1 MIVIAKNENK
11 TEKTHLK
18 SERIFIA
25 SERSEDRI
33 IKNIENEQASPRLI
47 EIIESIPVIGWIL
60 SRLFV
65 IVALL
70 SKRTSFELI
79 VELNIDFSVVEF
91 TTMFTIILVLAEER
105 DTK

>member
-1 MIVIAKNENK
+1 
-11 TEKTHLK
+11 
-18 SERIFIA
+18 
-25 SERSEDRI
+25 
-33 IKNIENEQASPRLI
+33 
-47 EIIESIPVIGWIL
+47 
-60 SRLFV
+60 V